1 MQKDVIEK
9 IDLLVAMSGTTNSYE
24 PLQEELLQL
33 EKQIENKK
41 NQVRNLKKSISENTY
56 IKASDRIID
65 ENIKISIEN
74 KIQYYQDSL
83 EDLLSQLKGFSQEE
97 MAIHSSIISL
107 EEEKKQL
114 ESFFSSLELKLKT
127 IGKKD
132 KSVYHFYEELIDK
145 TKNDLDK
152 NNSLLSDYQTKYEQ
166 VCDKLEQFGN
176 RRGDVEESLQKEQER
191 LKEINQF
198 LASPT
203 SYVDQKAKQNDEKL
217 IDQFTSQLEEMERRR
232 LEILTDPSFIAHDA
246 VMLMVDEKEDKALE
260 KVRELV
266 TIVKSRP
273 FMEYDKTD
281 LEELL
286 ERTINERDGLATQLE
301 NKIYSNK
308 ELMVVETRLKF
319 LEERKKEL
327 LEEIHSLEEK
337 IKNMD
342 VVSVKSLMEYVEESK
357 ACRDSLQEDI
367 DEYKKVISSHQEFKT
382 PKKEA
387 SLRAALKKKE
397 EEYIFVNQLVLSFE
411 KDLEN
416 LVIRSRN
423 LEEKTLQELTGILEN
438 IEVEIKDI
446 QKNQVLMNSSKDIL
460 AVEKDKENLKK
471 LNDDVH
477 ASVHRQEFEKMP
489 DEIYDEIEL
498 LLGSMTPLEPQKNS
512 EPDDFVNLSDYRID
526 LDSSNED
533 SVIDDSD
540 AETSIPE
547 PVIVEENVDMDPM
560 LVEEDN
566 PLEPVFMEEMEDA
579 LDSLPVTEEQNDDS
593 IIFEPVKENEVSVIE
608 EGKNN
613 LEFSSEEPKEKVN
626 NRFKVIRV
634 EPLTLDVQDM
644 EKLDSDTENIDD
656 EYISFNNLLEGDE
669 DGNKD

>member
-9 IDLLVAMSGTTNSYE
+9 IDLLVKMSGTTNSYE
-24 PLQEELLQL
+24 PLQEELSQL
-33 EKQIENKK
+33 EKQIENQK

-65 ENIKISIEN
+65 ENIKIGIEN

-83 EDLLSQLKGFSQEE
+83 DDLLSQLKGVSQDETS
-97 MAIHSSIISL
+97 IHSSIVSL

-127 IGKKD
+127 IGNKD
-132 KSVYHFYEELIDK
+132 KSVYQFYEELIEK
-145 TKNDLDK
+145 TKNDLEK
-152 NNSLLSDYQTKYEQ
+152 NHSLLSDYQTKYEQ
-166 VCDKLEQFGN
+166 ACDKLDQLGN
-176 RRGDVEESLQKEQER
+176 RREDVEGKLQKEQER

-198 LASPT
+198 LASPN

-217 IDQFTSQLEEMERRR
+217 IDQLTSQLEEMERRR

-246 VMLMVDEKEDKALE
+246 VMLMVDEKEDEALE

-266 TIVKSRP
+266 TIVKTKP
-273 FMEYDKTD
+273 FMEYDKAD

-308 ELMVVETRLKF
+308 EMMVVETRLSF
-319 LEERKKEL
+319 LRERKKAL
-327 LEEIHSLEEK
+327 SEEIHSLQEK
-337 IKNMD
+337 IKNID
-342 VVSVKSLMEYVEESK
+342 VVSVKELMEYVRDSK

-367 DEYKKVISSHQEFKT
+367 LEYKKVISSHQEFKT

-397 EEYIFVNQLVLSFE
+397 EEYAFVNQLVLAFE
-411 KDLEN
+411 KDLED
-416 LVIRSRN
+416 LVITSRN
-423 LEEKTLQELTGILEN
+423 LEEKTLQKLSESMEE
-438 IEVEIKDI
+438 IESEIKDI

-460 AVEKDKENLKK
+460 AAEKDKEKLKK
-471 LNDDVH
+471 LNDDVQ
-477 ASVHRQEFEKMP
+477 AIAHRQEFDKMP

-498 LLGSMTPLEPQKNS
+498 LLGSMTPLETSKDS
-512 EPDDFVNLSDYRID
+512 LLKPDDFVDLSDYRID
-526 LDSSNED
+526 LTSSSDD
-533 SVIDDSD
+533 SVNESKVE
-540 AETSIPE
+540 ETTIPE
-547 PVIVEENVDMDPM
+547 PIVVEETQKVPDSVPII
-560 LVEEDN
+560 EEK
-566 PLEPVFMEEMEDA
+566 
-579 LDSLPVTEEQNDDS
+579 NDDS
-593 IIFEPVKENEVSVIE
+593 IIFEPIKTEEVPVIEDGKKNLEVISEETKENTD
-608 EGKNN
+608 
-613 LEFSSEEPKEKVN
+613 

-634 EPLTLDVQDM
+634 EPLTLDTQDV
-644 EKLDSDTENIDD
+644 EKLDSDAENGED

-669 DGNKD
+669 DGNTN

>member
-9 IDLLVAMSGTTNSYE
+9 IDLLVKMSGTTNSYE
-24 PLQEELLQL
+24 PLQEELSQL
-33 EKQIENKK
+33 EKQIENQK

-65 ENIKISIEN
+65 ENIKIGIEN

-83 EDLLSQLKGFSQEE
+83 DDLLSQLKRVSQDETS
-97 MAIHSSIISL
+97 IHSSIVSL

-127 IGKKD
+127 IGNKD
-132 KSVYHFYEELIDK
+132 KSVYQFYEELIEK
-145 TKNDLDK
+145 TKNDLEK
-152 NNSLLSDYQTKYEQ
+152 NHSLLSDYQTKYEQ
-166 VCDKLEQFGN
+166 ACDKLDQLGN
-176 RRGDVEESLQKEQER
+176 RREDVEGKLQKEQER

-198 LASPT
+198 LASPN

-217 IDQFTSQLEEMERRR
+217 IDQLTSQLEEMERRR

-246 VMLMVDEKEDKALE
+246 VMLMVDEKEAEALE

-266 TIVKSRP
+266 TIVKTKP
-273 FMEYDKTD
+273 FMEYDKAD

-308 ELMVVETRLKF
+308 EMMVVETRLSF
-319 LEERKKEL
+319 LRERKKAL
-327 LEEIHSLEEK
+327 SEEIHSLQEK
-337 IKNMD
+337 IKNID
-342 VVSVKSLMEYVEESK
+342 VVSVKELMEYVRDSK

-367 DEYKKVISSHQEFKT
+367 LEYKKVISSHQEFKT

-397 EEYIFVNQLVLSFE
+397 EEYAFVNQLVLAFE
-411 KDLEN
+411 KDLED
-416 LVIRSRN
+416 LVITSRN
-423 LEEKTLQELTGILEN
+423 LEEKTLQKLSESMEE
-438 IEVEIKDI
+438 IESEIKDI

-460 AVEKDKENLKK
+460 AAEKDKEKLKK
-471 LNDDVH
+471 LNDDVQ
-477 ASVHRQEFEKMP
+477 AIAHRQEFDKMP

-498 LLGSMTPLEPQKNS
+498 LLGSMTPLETSKDS
-512 EPDDFVNLSDYRID
+512 LLKPDDFVDLSDYRID
-526 LDSSNED
+526 LTSS
-533 SVIDDSD
+533 SDDS
-540 AETSIPE
+540 ANESKVEETTIPE
-547 PVIVEENVDMDPM
+547 PIVVEETQKVPDSVPII
-560 LVEEDN
+560 EEK
-566 PLEPVFMEEMEDA
+566 
-579 LDSLPVTEEQNDDS
+579 NDDS
-593 IIFEPVKENEVSVIE
+593 IIFEPIKTEEVPVIEDGKKNLEVISEETKENTD
-608 EGKNN
+608 
-613 LEFSSEEPKEKVN
+613 

-634 EPLTLDVQDM
+634 EPLTLDTQDV
-644 EKLDSDTENIDD
+644 EKLDSDAENSDD

-669 DGNKD
+669 NGNTN

>member
-9 IDLLVAMSGTTNSYE
+9 IDLLVKMSGTTSSYE
-24 PLQEELLQL
+24 PLQEELSQL
-33 EKQIENKK
+33 EKQIENQK

-65 ENIKISIEN
+65 ENIKIGIEN

-83 EDLLSQLKGFSQEE
+83 DDLLSQLKGVSQDETS
-97 MAIHSSIISL
+97 IHSSIVSL

-127 IGKKD
+127 IGNKD
-132 KSVYHFYEELIDK
+132 KSVYQFYEELIEK
-145 TKNDLDK
+145 TKNDLEK
-152 NNSLLSDYQTKYEQ
+152 NHSLLSDYQTKYEQ
-166 VCDKLEQFGN
+166 ACDKLDQLGN
-176 RRGDVEESLQKEQER
+176 RREDVEGKLQKEQER

-198 LASPT
+198 LASPN

-217 IDQFTSQLEEMERRR
+217 IDQLTSQLEEMERRR

-246 VMLMVDEKEDKALE
+246 VMLMVDEKEAEALE

-266 TIVKSRP
+266 TIVKTKP
-273 FMEYDKTD
+273 FMEYDKAD

-308 ELMVVETRLKF
+308 EMMVVETRLSF
-319 LEERKKEL
+319 LRERKKAL
-327 LEEIHSLEEK
+327 SEEIHSLQEK
-337 IKNMD
+337 IKNID
-342 VVSVKSLMEYVEESK
+342 VVSVKELMEYVRDSK

-367 DEYKKVISSHQEFKT
+367 LEYKKVISSHQEFKT

-397 EEYIFVNQLVLSFE
+397 EEYAFVNQLVLAFE
-411 KDLEN
+411 KDLED
-416 LVIRSRN
+416 LVITSRN
-423 LEEKTLQELTGILEN
+423 LEEKTLQKLSESMEE
-438 IEVEIKDI
+438 IESEIKDI

-460 AVEKDKENLKK
+460 AAEKDKEKLKK
-471 LNDDVH
+471 LNDDVQ
-477 ASVHRQEFEKMP
+477 AIAHRQEFDKMP

-498 LLGSMTPLEPQKNS
+498 LLGSMTPLETSKDS
-512 EPDDFVNLSDYRID
+512 LLKPDDFVDLSDYRID
-526 LDSSNED
+526 LTSSSDD
-533 SVIDDSD
+533 SVNESKVE
-540 AETSIPE
+540 ETTIPE
-547 PVIVEENVDMDPM
+547 PIVVEETQKVPDSVPII
-560 LVEEDN
+560 EEK
-566 PLEPVFMEEMEDA
+566 
-579 LDSLPVTEEQNDDS
+579 NDDS
-593 IIFEPVKENEVSVIE
+593 IIFEPIKTEEVPVIEDGKKNLEVISEETKENTD
-608 EGKNN
+608 
-613 LEFSSEEPKEKVN
+613 

-634 EPLTLDVQDM
+634 EPLTLDTQDV
-644 EKLDSDTENIDD
+644 EKLDSDAENSDD

-669 DGNKD
+669 NGNTN